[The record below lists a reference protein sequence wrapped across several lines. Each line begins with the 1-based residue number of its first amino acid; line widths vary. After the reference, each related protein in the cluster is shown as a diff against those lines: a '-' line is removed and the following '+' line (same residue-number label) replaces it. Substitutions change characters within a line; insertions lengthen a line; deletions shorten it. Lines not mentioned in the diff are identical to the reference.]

1 MSDIDKDNWDH
12 EFNLVTGYCIHC
24 GMSIAHQC
32 DPPIEC
38 HRTEN
43 VTAISHLVSP
53 KRIKDIFNELRTS
66 IKNLDPNSK

>member
-1 MSDIDKDNWDH
+1 MSDIDKENWNH
-12 EFNLVTGYCIHC
+12 EYNLVTGYCIHC
-24 GMSIAHQC
+24 GLAMVHEC
-32 DPPIEC
+32 DPPLPC
-38 HRTEN
+38 HRIKN